1 MHQNTVPIVV
11 SAPVRPGD
19 HACYHLA
26 QVQVCLLEASGSFD
40 RGWRLTDGIIGTCL
54 LDNGL

>member
-1 MHQNTVPIVV
+1 MDQNTVPIVN
-11 SAPVRPGD
+11 SASVRPGY

-40 RGWRLTDGIIGTCL
+40 RELRLTDGIIGTCL